1 MVSTVVTK
9 DGKQNRLLSGIIK
22 AIIVV
27 SVIGCFISIIST
39 QATLSEKQK
48 ELADIQQMVDEI
60 KEENAEYERIL
71 EDKDIRSYMEA
82 RALEDKNAA
91 YAYPNEIRFY
101 DRSRTSRN

>member
-1 MVSTVVTK
+1 MSTVVTK
-9 DGKQNRLLSGIIK
+9 DRKPNRLLGTIVK

-71 EDKDIRSYMEA
+71 MENDARPYMET